1 MIKTLL
7 VSYKYKYDNLSDNSR
22 KIANLGILLLLL
34 LSISMY
40 IISLHSDY
48 IKNIAN
54 INNLMQKK
62 ATVEQLVKTIPPKLN
77 ATEVEQSLK
86 QSNIQVISIKWEN
99 NLELDLETELATF
112 LTWLQSTRFK
122 IKDINI
128 QKKENSNKLHI
139 TAVLI

>member
-1 MIKTLL
+1 
-7 VSYKYKYDNLSDNSR
+7 
-22 KIANLGILLLLL
+22 
-34 LSISMY
+34 MY